1 MAARRQQI
9 NELSE
14 KIERDLKHSG
24 LPLKGHAT
32 DGTQYTSLKQMWLQQ
47 LDLQQRSS
55 LAKKQLQEALFDD
68 DDDASPTAATAAAVL
83 AKGWYE
89 RGYDYWEDEA
99 NCSLSLDGVLG
110 GYGSLSPADI
120 EGSRR
125 FLQQLRMARPN
136 LGSER
141 CCDCGAGI
149 GRISKELLLPLFT
162 TVDLVEQSPR
172 LLAAAP
178 KYIGKELRDSANYVC
193 IGLQDFFPEAGCYDV
208 IWFQWVVGHL
218 HDLDFIK
225 CLKRC
230 QAALAPHGVIVIKDN
245 CCSSAAGDSDN
256 TASAAATSAANN
268 SDSDAKSADS
278 PEAFV
283 VDSDDSS
290 LTRSLGY
297 YRSLFKHTGLQIV
310 MQQQEQA
317 VFPDEIFPVYYFA
330 LC

>member
-9 NELSE
+9 NELAD

-32 DGTQYTSLKQMWLQQ
+32 DGTQYSSLKQMWLQQ

-55 LAKKQLQEALFDD
+55 AKKQLQEALFDD
-68 DDDASPTAATAAAVL
+68 DDASPTAAAATAAAAP

-125 FLQQLRMARPN
+125 FLQQLRSARPN
-136 LGSER
+136 LGSDR
-141 CCDCGAGI
+141 CADCGAGI

-178 KYIGKELRDSANYVC
+178 KYIGKELRACANYVC

-230 QAALAPHGVIVIKDN
+230 QLALALHGVIVIKDN
-245 CCSSAAGDSDN
+245 CCSSAAGDSDS
-256 TASAAATSAANN
+256 SADATTSAANN
-268 SDSDAKSADS
+268 SDTDAEQGDD

-297 YRSLFKHTGLQIV
+297 YRSLFKHAGLQIV

-317 VFPDEIFPVYYFA
+317 VFPDEIFPVFYFA